1 MTKPTTPEP
10 PVTPGTHDKKL
21 VKDVASELDRRRR
34 RRRLIFLLVWL
45 VLIVLAALYLR
56 CGRGWG
62 LGGGKGKGTGTGTGS
77 GSMVVPAVGSTRCTV
92 RVTKDGILV
101 DGTKKTRDEAVE
113 ACKKTKDGALVTVT
127 GDARE
132 GDWEE
137 LRAALEAVGV
147 KIYMRGQEYDN
158 RCEQNPL
165 AEGCPRGGAPK
176 QP

>member
-10 PVTPGTHDKKL
+10 PITPGTHDKKL

-45 VLIVLAALYLR
+45 TLMVLAALYLR

-62 LGGGKGKGTGTGTGS
+62 LGGGKGTGTGKGS
-77 GSMVVPAVGSTRCTV
+77 GSMVAPAVAPARCTV
-92 RVTKDGILV
+92 RVSAEGITV
-101 DGTKKTRDEAVE
+101 DGAKKSRDEAVD
-113 ACKKTKDGALVTVT
+113 ACKKTEGAMVTVT

-132 GDWEE
+132 GDWDE
-137 LRAALEAVGV
+137 LRAALQAVGV
-147 KIYMRGQEYDN
+147 KIYIRGELWDGKTD
-158 RCEQNPL
+158 PTL
-165 AEGCPRGGAPK
+165 PAPK